1 MLRLRLMSTRHLIP
15 VEINVDVDVF
25 LASACIDRIRP
36 FTTVAN
42 FIGCHVV
49 RCHRLGTVVTRHYR
63 PTFSEETTYTCTRCD
78 RTVAWNACSDLC
90 SSQAKQRRLVLAS
103 VDYCVGLIELL
114 VFVSFFYSSWLL
126 YCDGLIELLV
136 LVISVRRTI
145 GSKRRNVTKQS
156 L

>member
-1 MLRLRLMSTRHLIP
+1 M
-15 VEINVDVDVF
+15 
-25 LASACIDRIRP
+25 
-36 FTTVAN
+36 
-42 FIGCHVV
+42 
-49 RCHRLGTVVTRHYR
+49 
-63 PTFSEETTYTCTRCD
+63 
-78 RTVAWNACSDLC
+78 
-90 SSQAKQRRLVLAS
+90 KQRRLVLAS

-156 L
+156 LSIVI